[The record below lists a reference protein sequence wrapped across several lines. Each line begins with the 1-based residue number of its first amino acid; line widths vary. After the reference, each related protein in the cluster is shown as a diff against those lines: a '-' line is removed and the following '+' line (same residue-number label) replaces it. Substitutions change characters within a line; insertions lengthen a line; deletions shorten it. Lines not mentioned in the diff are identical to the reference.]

1 MKAPENNRLFEIKGD
16 YFYELNPPFNFA
28 SLEPE
33 HSNFRNSWAV
43 IVPVPYDAT
52 TTYRSGTRNGPAN
65 LLRASGQL
73 ELFDE
78 ELEYEVYTKGICTIS
93 PLETDVTSPRGMV
106 EKVET
111 VISRIIDEG
120 KFPVVVGGEHLV
132 AVGAIRALAR
142 KQDIKVIHLDAHA
155 DLRESYQGS
164 RYSNACVMRLVAE
177 DCEFISAG
185 VRSMSREEHEYI
197 ESNNLRYIHAID
209 IITKRERVV
218 RELNDFA
225 DGKVYITI
233 DLDVLDPSVMPSVGT
248 PEPGGIGWYDLLR
261 VLKELCRGAEIIG
274 FDVVELS
281 PQPGNV
287 APDFLAAK
295 LIYKVLS
302 YAGYYLDKK
311 FFL

>member
-1 MKAPENNRLFEIKGD
+1 MKTSVNNRLFEIKGD
-16 YFYELNPPFNFA
+16 YFHELNPPFNFA

-33 HSNFRNSWAV
+33 HSNFPNSWAV

-52 TTYRSGTRNGPAN
+52 TTYGPGTRNGPAS
-65 LLRASGQL
+65 LLQASGQL

-93 PLETDVTSPRGMV
+93 PLEPEVNSPREMV
-106 EKVET
+106 EKVGA
-111 VISRIIDEG
+111 VVSRITDEG

-142 KQDIKVIHLDAHA
+142 RQDFKVIHLDAHA

-164 RYSNACVMRLVAE
+164 RYSNACVMRLVSE
-177 DCEFISAG
+177 DCEFISVG
-185 VRSMSREEHEYI
+185 IRSMSREEHQYMEAN
-197 ESNNLRYIHAID
+197 SLRYFHAID
-209 IITKRERVV
+209 IITRREQVI
-218 RELNDFA
+218 RELSDLA
-225 DGKVYITI
+225 GGKIYISI

-248 PEPGGIGWYDLLR
+248 PEPGGIGWYDLLS
-261 VLKELCRGAEIIG
+261 VLKELCRGAEILG

-295 LIYKVLS
+295 LIYKLLS
-302 YAGYYLDKK
+302 YAGYYLDK
-311 FFL
+311 